1 MAAKTLIAG
10 GAIGGL
16 SQPVADLVR
25 NGCLWLGAPDNV
37 CTPLGTIAGIV
48 IGVALVYFAPMAMQA
63 VEITPFMPAGMEPRD
78 PLHRFPP
85 RNDNGQAELS
95 ALAAA
100 SIFFGCLLLACV
112 VYAGPNVLTSVVTVT
127 DTPTAMGHHNGR
139 RKLVLE
145 LPLAGPTA
153 GIKCGPHEIVSSS
166 WITRLAGQQFVI
178 GVDTVDGASTG
189 IEMIEC
195 VSNNTTPVP
204 VYVLEEGEMPERT
217 WTPTVTATPTNTP
230 VDTATATPSQTPTD
244 TP

>member
-1 MAAKTLIAG
+1 VAAKTLIAG

-78 PLHRFPP
+78 PLHRFP
-85 RNDNGQAELS
+85 
-95 ALAAA
+95 
-100 SIFFGCLLLACV
+100 
-112 VYAGPNVLTSVVTVT
+112 
-127 DTPTAMGHHNGR
+127 
-139 RKLVLE
+139 
-145 LPLAGPTA
+145 PLAGPTA